1 MTTMS
6 TERDPDPGLGLD
18 PGSGPDSGPER
29 WPPAAAAVATRLQWL
44 FRHTL
49 RQGQPHP
56 LLTLLMQYR
65 EVAP

>member
-1 MTTMS
+1 MS

-18 PGSGPDSGPER
+18 PGSEWR
-29 WPPAAAAVATRLQWL
+29 PPAAAAVATRLQWL

>member
-1 MTTMS
+1 MTTTS
-6 TERDPDPGLGLD
+6 TDRDPDAGFGLD
-18 PGSGPDSGPER
+18 PGSGPER
-29 WPPAAAAVATRLQWL
+29 LPPAAAAVATRLQWL

>member
-1 MTTMS
+1 MTTTS
-6 TERDPDPGLGLD
+6 TDRDPDPGLD
-18 PGSGPDSGPER
+18 PGSGPELLPTE
-29 WPPAAAAVATRLQWL
+29 AAAVATRLQWL

-49 RQGQPHP
+49 RRGQPHP

>member
-6 TERDPDPGLGLD
+6 TDRDPDPGLGFD
-18 PGSGPDSGPER
+18 PGSGPGAELL
-29 WPPAAAAVATRLQWL
+29 PPAAAAVATRLHWL

-49 RQGQPHP
+49 RQGRPHP